1 MAYSTEQTI
10 WPASAI
16 TEEIKALIA
25 RFFSLMDDPSEEV
38 GDVLAD
44 EIFTSNGTLA
54 AAAGTAVG
62 SSGMKPC
69 AHSCTPTQIHIYT
82 HRNTKVPR
90 ARMECNQDAPP
101 PCSKSLHAWARLFG
115 SHAYRHRGY
124 GVVRR
129 QNCGYGIYG
138 KASCCR

>member
-16 TEEIKALIA
+16 NTETKALIA
-25 RFFSLMDDPSEEV
+25 RFFSLMDNPGEEV

-54 AAAGTAVG
+54 AAAGTAAG

-69 AHSCTPTQIHIYT
+69 VHCWAPT
-82 HRNTKVPR
+82 
-90 ARMECNQDAPP
+90 
-101 PCSKSLHAWARLFG
+101 
-115 SHAYRHRGY
+115 
-124 GVVRR
+124 
-129 QNCGYGIYG
+129 
-138 KASCCR
+138 